1 MLNKKREMLRVFCA
15 LEKYFVNDKSNC
27 AEKYGLY
34 DKF

>member
-1 MLNKKREMLRVFCA
+1 MNKRMLSIFVL

-34 DKF
+34 DEF